1 MGAKREDFKP
11 KGEWHGVTMPGRLTV
26 PPQESGVRQAASWH
40 GKTVPTGTT
49 VPHLIPTVPSL

>member
-26 PPQESGVRQAASWH
+26 PPQESRVRQAAIRH
-40 GKTVPTGTT
+40 GQTVPTGTT
-49 VPHLIPTVPSL
+49 VPHLSPTA